1 MFILTLGQYAAA
13 ITAILV
19 LVGIIV
25 KWGIVKPIKTYIDQA
40 TAPIQPTANGG
51 RSLPDVIAGI
61 KRIET
66 KMEFLE
72 ERLTKLEGKKSR
84 KS

>member
-1 MFILTLGQYAAA
+1 MVILTLGQYAAA

-19 LVGIIV
+19 LVGMII

-66 KMEFLE
+66 KIHILE
-72 ERLTKLEGKKSR
+72 ERLTQLEGKKSR

>member
-13 ITAILV
+13 ITAIFI
-19 LVGIIV
+19 LVGMIV

-66 KMEFLE
+66 KMHLLE
-72 ERLTKLEGKKSR
+72 ERLIQLEGKKSR

>member
-1 MFILTLGQYAAA
+1 MLILTLGQYAAA

-66 KMEFLE
+66 KMQLLE
-72 ERLTKLEGKKSR
+72 ERLTQLEGKKSR